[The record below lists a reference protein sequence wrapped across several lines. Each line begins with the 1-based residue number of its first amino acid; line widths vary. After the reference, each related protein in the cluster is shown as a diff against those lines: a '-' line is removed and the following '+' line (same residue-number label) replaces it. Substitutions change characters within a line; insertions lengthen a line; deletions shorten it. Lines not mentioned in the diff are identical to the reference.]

1 MSLQGPLRHNLALG
15 GCLMFDV
22 KGASVRRYPMVTI
35 ATLNEPA
42 KAKRLKERFQQAG
55 IKADIHN
62 EGHLQQVAFMS
73 KPQAN
78 VKVHVEDE
86 DFERAQQLMTEWE
99 ASDPDIAAAMLRCPQ
114 CGSSSI
120 QYPQL
125 TRKAITPAM
134 ASVLFALRIFPK
146 EFYCEDC
153 HFTWTN
159 EEERTLGRFWHRFF
173 PGREPVGQAPSGGAS
188 EKTS

>member
-1 MSLQGPLRHNLALG
+1 
-15 GCLMFDV
+15 
-22 KGASVRRYPMVTI
+22 MVTI
-35 ATLNEPA
+35 ATFNEPS

-55 IKADIHN
+55 VKADIHN
-62 EGHLQQVAFMS
+62 EGHLQAVAFMS

-78 VKVHVEDE
+78 VKVHVDDD

-99 ASDPDIAAAMLRCPQ
+99 TTDPDVASAIVKCPQ

-173 PGREPVGQAPSGGAS
+173 PGSAAANRTDPAAGEP

>member
-1 MSLQGPLRHNLALG
+1 
-15 GCLMFDV
+15 
-22 KGASVRRYPMVTI
+22 MVTI
-35 ATLNEPA
+35 ATFNEPT
-42 KAKRLKERFQQAG
+42 KAKRLKERLQQSG
-55 IKADIHN
+55 LKADIHN

-78 VKVHVEDE
+78 VKVQVDDD
-86 DFERAQQLMTEWE
+86 DFEQAQQLMVEWE
-99 ASDPDIAAAMLRCPQ
+99 ANDPDIASAIVRCRQ
-114 CGSSSI
+114 CGSSRI

-125 TRKAITPAM
+125 TRKFLTPAV
-134 ASVLFALRIFPK
+134 ASLLFALRIFPK

-159 EEERTLGRFWHRFF
+159 QEERAFGRFWHRFF
-173 PGREPVGQAPSGGAS
+173 PGVEP

>member
-1 MSLQGPLRHNLALG
+1 MFAVETRPNVPL
-15 GCLMFDV
+15 F
-22 KGASVRRYPMVTI
+22 MVTI
-35 ATLNEPA
+35 ATFNEPG
-42 KAKRLKERFQQAG
+42 KAKRLKERLQQAG
-55 IKADIHN
+55 LKVDMHN
-62 EGHLQQVAFMS
+62 EGHLQAVAFMS

-78 VKVHVEDE
+78 VKVHVEDD

-99 ASDPDIAAAMLRCPQ
+99 ASDPDIAAAIVRCPQ

-159 EEERTLGRFWHRFF
+159 QEERTLGRLWHRFF
-173 PGREPVGQAPSGGAS
+173 PGADSASRTGSAGAEA

>member
-1 MSLQGPLRHNLALG
+1 MSQAPAAPTR
-15 GCLMFDV
+15 
-22 KGASVRRYPMVTI
+22 MVTI
-35 ATLNEPA
+35 ATFNEPA
-42 KAKRLKERFQQAG
+42 KAKRLKERLQQAG
-55 IKADIHN
+55 VKADIHN
-62 EGHLQQVAFMS
+62 EGHLQAVAFMS

-78 VKVHVEDE
+78 VKVQVDDD

-99 ASDPDIAAAMLRCPQ
+99 ATDPDIASAIVRCPQ

-125 TRKAITPAM
+125 TRKAITPAV

-159 EEERTLGRFWHRFF
+159 QEERTLGRFWHKLF
-173 PGREPVGQAPSGGAS
+173 PGADSSAARTDSTGGEP